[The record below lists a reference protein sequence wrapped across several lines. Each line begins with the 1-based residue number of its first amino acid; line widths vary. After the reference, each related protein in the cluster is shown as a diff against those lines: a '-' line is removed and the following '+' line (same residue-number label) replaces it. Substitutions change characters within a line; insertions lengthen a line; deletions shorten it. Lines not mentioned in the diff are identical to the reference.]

1 MKTYCKA
8 AILSCLAAGA
18 GIAAYR
24 RWTIRMP
31 FKEFTRY
38 ALYMA
43 VMDDEIC
50 RHEFYGPERA
60 VKEFLTKFKTTSKFA
75 VCEKVR
81 FHIGFL
87 ALRAAGGVL
96 QP

>member
-8 AILSCLAAGA
+8 AILSCLVAGA

-50 RHEFYGPERA
+50 RHELEGNRIGE
-60 VKEFLTKFKTTSKFA
+60 EIIKFPP
-75 VCEKVR
+75 
-81 FHIGFL
+81 GN
-87 ALRAAGGVL
+87 AAGAVSFLSASEPKEESPPNPG
-96 QP
+96 